1 MAIEIVSPREARSL
15 NDVARA
21 RANSSS
27 TSWPSLAGVQ
37 GVIDTLDEHPEV
49 GEKRNHL
56 QRMTTL
62 ADEKVR
68 DIIDVFN
75 THI

>member
-1 MAIEIVSPREARSL
+1 MAIEIVSPREAPSL
-15 NDVARA
+15 RDVACA
-21 RANSSS
+21 QSQQLFDILAI
-27 TSWPSLAGVQ
+27 LAGVQ

-62 ADEKVR
+62 NDEKVR